1 MNDIYDVVIIGG
13 GAAGMTSAIY
23 SARKKLNTLVL
34 EYESGGQTALQP
46 EIWNYPGY
54 TELSGTKLM
63 QIFKKQAEDFGAEI
77 RSFFVNSIK
86 SEKADDGRDIFILS
100 DQDKNEIKT
109 RSIIIATGSKP
120 RKLGVPG
127 EEEFYNKGVTYC
139 ATCDAPLFKD
149 KTVVVV
155 GAGNTGLDAAFQLTK
170 YASKIYVLV
179 RGEVKGDQVTYEK
192 LKNSDKVEFIFNAE
206 TKEIQ
211 GDKFVSKLI
220 YEDIKSKEKKELEV
234 DGVFVSIG
242 SIPNSDIA
250 KDLCEINQWGQ
261 IVINPRTNAT
271 SRPGVFAAGDV
282 TDIQERQAVIAAGEG
297 AKAALQCYKWL
308 KSNH

>member
-1 MNDIYDVVIIGG
+1 M
-13 GAAGMTSAIY
+13 
-23 SARKKLNTLVL
+23 
-34 EYESGGQTALQP
+34 
-46 EIWNYPGY
+46 
-54 TELSGTKLM
+54 
-63 QIFKKQAEDFGAEI
+63 
-77 RSFFVNSIK
+77 
-86 SEKADDGRDIFILS
+86 
-100 DQDKNEIKT
+100 
-109 RSIIIATGSKP
+109 
-120 RKLGVPG
+120 
-127 EEEFYNKGVTYC
+127 
-139 ATCDAPLFKD
+139 
-149 KTVVVV
+149 V

-179 RGEVKGDQVTYEK
+179 RSEVKGDQVTYEK
-192 LKNSDKVEFIFNAE
+192 LKNSDKVEFVFNAE

-282 TDIQERQAVIAAGEG
+282 TDIAERQTVIAAGEG